1 MILASWRPIRPAAR
15 WLEPE
20 ATVGSN
26 RIRSGRSDAASI
38 WRRIDLSART
48 TRELTTWRRID
59 LSKLSARAYI

>member
-38 WRRIDLSART
+38 WRRIDLS
-48 TRELTTWRRID
+48 
-59 LSKLSARAYI
+59 KLSARAYI